1 MVEVLV
7 TEPNRADERLSLT
20 LLDGADVTPL
30 FNPVS
35 VAGIKLRNRLVM
47 APMTRQFSPDGIPG
61 DDVAAYYGRRASSL
75 GLLITEGTYVDEG
88 AGGSGRVPWFFGGR
102 PLAGWRKVAD
112 AVHAEGGAIFPQ
124 LWHTGATRKPGSGPF
139 PSAPVISPSGLN
151 ASGAAVG
158 EPATARQLEAA
169 VPAYARAA
177 AAARE
182 AGFDGIELHG
192 AHGYLLDQFHWPQT
206 NRRTDAYGGDIRG
219 RVRFSYEVTAAVREA
234 VGPDFPVAF
243 RFSQWK
249 GGHYD
254 ARIAEAPGELAA
266 FLAPLPDAGVS
277 MFHVSPRRYWL
288 PAFDGHRRTLAG
300 WTRHLTGLPVI
311 AVGSVG
317 VAAPFLGVSDDG
329 KSPAGH
335 QRSLTLAPVV
345 DLLSRGEFDLV
356 AVGRAVLADPYW
368 GAKVADGR
376 LGESRPDQKSP
387 PTPPH
392 RAPPSPQAPP
402 PPPVLTRCPP

>member
-1 MVEVLV
+1 M
-7 TEPNRADERLSLT
+7 TEPNRAEESLPLT

-35 VAGIKLRNRLVM
+35 VAGLKLRNRLVM

-61 DDVAAYYGRRASSL
+61 DDVAAYYARRAASL

-88 AGGSGRVPWFFGGR
+88 SGGSSRVPRFFGGR

-139 PSAPVISPSGLN
+139 PDAPVISPSGVN
-151 ASGAAVG
+151 ASGAVVG
-158 EPATARQLEAA
+158 EQATARQLEAVVA
-169 VPAYARAA
+169 AYARAA
-177 AAARE
+177 AAARD

-192 AHGYLLDQFHWPQT
+192 AHGYLLDQFHWPHT
-206 NRRTDAYGGDIRG
+206 NRRADSYGGDIRG
-219 RVRFSYEVTAAVREA
+219 RVRFSYQVAAAVREA

-254 ARIAEAPGELAA
+254 ARIAEDPGELAA
-266 FLAPLPDAGVS
+266 FLAPLADAGVS
-277 MFHVSPRRYWL
+277 MFHVSTRRYWL
-288 PAFDGHRRTLAG
+288 PAFDGDSRTLAG

-329 KSPAGH
+329 KSPAAR
-335 QRSLTLAPVV
+335 QSSLTLAPLV
-345 DLLSRGEFDLV
+345 DLLTKGEFDLV
-356 AVGRAVLADPYW
+356 ALGRAVLADPYW
-368 GAKVADGR
+368 GDKVANGR
-376 LGESRPDQKSP
+376 LAEIRPYDKS
-387 PTPPH
+387 
-392 RAPPSPQAPP
+392 ADGS
-402 PPPVLTRCPP
+402 LY

>member
-1 MVEVLV
+1 V
-7 TEPNRADERLSLT
+7 TELNSTDAGLSLT
-20 LLDGADVTPL
+20 LLDGADVTAL
-30 FNPVS
+30 FSPVS

-47 APMTRQFSPDGIPG
+47 APMTRQFSPNGIPG

-88 AGGSGRVPWFFGGR
+88 SGGSDRVPRFFGEQ

-124 LWHTGATRKPGSGPF
+124 LWHIGAARKPGSGPY
-139 PSAPVISPSGLN
+139 PDAPVISPSGVN
-151 ASGAAVG
+151 AAGATVG
-158 EPATARQLEAA
+158 EPATARQLEATA
-169 VPAYARAA
+169 AAYARAA
-177 AAARE
+177 AAARD
-182 AGFDGIELHG
+182 AGFDGVELHA

-206 NRRTDAYGGDIRG
+206 NRRADAYGGDIRG
-219 RVRFSYEVTAAVREA
+219 RVRFSYEVAAAVRDA

-254 ARIAEAPGELAA
+254 ARIAADPGELAA
-266 FLAPLPDAGVS
+266 FLAPLTDAGVS
-277 MFHVSPRRYWL
+277 MFHVSARRYWL
-288 PAFDGHRRTLAG
+288 PAFDGDSRTLAG

-317 VAAPFLGVSDDG
+317 VAGPFLGVAEDG
-329 KSPAGH
+329 KSPAAR
-335 QRSLTLAPVV
+335 QSSLTLAPVV

-356 AVGRAVLADPYW
+356 ALGRAVLADPEW

-376 LGESRPDQKSP
+376 LAEIRPYDKSLD
-387 PTPPH
+387 
-392 RAPPSPQAPP
+392 AYLS
-402 PPPVLTRCPP
+402 

>member
-1 MVEVLV
+1 MVVELLV
-7 TEPNRADERLSLT
+7 TESNSADEGLSLT

-35 VAGIKLRNRLVM
+35 VAGLKLRNRLVM

-61 DDVAAYYGRRASSL
+61 EDVAAYYGRRASSL

-88 AGGSGRVPWFFGGR
+88 SGGSDRVPRFFGER
-102 PLAGWRKVAD
+102 SLAGWRQVAG

-139 PSAPVISPSGLN
+139 PDAPVISPSGLN
-151 ASGAAVG
+151 ASGAVVG
-158 EPATARQLEAA
+158 ETATGSQLEATVA
-169 VPAYARAA
+169 AYARAA
-177 AAARE
+177 AAARD
-182 AGFDGIELHG
+182 AGFDGVELHG
-192 AHGYLLDQFHWPQT
+192 AHGYLLDQFHWPHT
-206 NRRTDAYGGDIRG
+206 NRRTDSYGGDIRG
-219 RVRFSYEVTAAVREA
+219 RVRFSYEVAAAVREA

-254 ARIAEAPGELAA
+254 ARIAEDPSELAA
-266 FLAPLPDAGVS
+266 FLAPLADAGVS
-277 MFHVSPRRYWL
+277 MFHVSTRRYWL
-288 PAFDGHRRTLAG
+288 PAFDGSGRTLAG

-329 KSPAGH
+329 RSPADS
-335 QRSLTLAPVV
+335 QQSLTLAPLV
-345 DLLSRGEFDLV
+345 DLLTRGEFDLV
-356 AVGRAVLADPYW
+356 ALGRAVLADPYW

-376 LGESRPDQKSP
+376 LAEIRAYEKSAGA
-387 PTPPH
+387 TL
-392 RAPPSPQAPP
+392 S
-402 PPPVLTRCPP
+402 